1 MDVKIEPSWG
11 SRLNGEFEAPYFQQ
25 LTDFVKQ
32 EYRQG
37 TCYPPGNQIF
47 NAFNLCPFNAV
58 KVVIIGQDPY
68 HEPGQAEGLCFSVAD
83 GVRFPP
89 SLQNIFKEI
98 ERPRAPPALQRQ
110 SASMGGTGRAIAQR
124 HPHRACPSGGIACRT
139 RMGDFHRRRHPRL
152 GRGTRAPGVYALGQL
167 CAKEGGFHQP
177 LAPSRPLLGPPLAP
191 LGLSRFLR
199 QPPFLPR
206 QRFSGA
212 ARGNANCLVNNGERI
227 S

>member
-32 EYRQG
+32 EYRQWA
-37 TCYPPGNQIF
+37 CYPPGNQIF

-98 ERPRAPPALQRQ
+98 ESDL
-110 SASMGGTGRAIAQR
+110 GR
-124 HPHRACPSGGIACRT
+124 
-139 RMGDFHRRRHPRL
+139 RMGDFHRCRHPRL

-167 CAKEGGFHQP
+167 RAKERGIHQP
-177 LAPSRPLLGPPLAP
+177 LAPSRPLLDPPLAP

-212 ARGNANCLVNNGERI
+212 ARGNANCLVNNGEII

>member
-11 SRLNGEFEAPYFQQ
+11 SRLNDEFEAPYFQQ
-25 LTDFVKQ
+25 LADFVKQ

-89 SLQNIFKEI
+89 SLQIFS
-98 ERPRAPPALQRQ
+98 RRLRATSGAPSPPAAVCADGRNKACYCSTPRSPCVPIRRHRMPDTDGRLSPTPPSAPWQRN
-110 SASMGGTGRAIAQR
+110 ASTWCLCSGAATRKRRGHSSTARAI
-124 HPHRACPSGGIACRT
+124 SSS
-139 RMGDFHRRRHPRL
+139 PRPTP
-152 GRGTRAPGVYALGQL
+152 R
-167 CAKEGGFHQP
+167 
-177 LAPSRPLLGPPLAP
+177 PSRPIAVSSATTISPAP
-191 LGLSRFLR
+191 TIF
-199 QPPFLPR
+199 
-206 QRFSGA
+206 
-212 ARGNANCLVNNGERI
+212 
-227 S
+227 

>member
-32 EYRQG
+32 EYRQWA
-37 TCYPPGNQIF
+37 CYPPGNQIF

-98 ERPRAPPALQRQ
+98 E
-110 SASMGGTGRAIAQR
+110 S
-124 HPHRACPSGGIACRT
+124 
-139 RMGDFHRRRHPRL
+139 DL
-152 GRGTRAPGVYALGQL
+152 GRPQPSSGSLRRWARARDASILRRGTDGALG
-167 CAKEGGFHQP
+167 
-177 LAPSRPLLGPPLAP
+177 
-191 LGLSRFLR
+191 
-199 QPPFLPR
+199 
-206 QRFSGA
+206 GA
-212 ARGNANCLVNNGERI
+212 AGAGAEPAPDVHKQRSSAAGA
-227 S
+227 

>member
-25 LTDFVKQ
+25 LADFVKQ
-32 EYRQG
+32 EYRQWA
-37 TCYPPGNQIF
+37 CYPPGNQIF

-98 ERPRAPPALQRQ
+98 D
-110 SASMGGTGRAIAQR
+110 S
-124 HPHRACPSGGIACRT
+124 
-139 RMGDFHRRRHPRL
+139 DL
-152 GRGTRAPGVYALGQL
+152 GRPQPSSGSLRRWAEQGVL
-167 CAKEGGFHQP
+167 
-177 LAPSRPLLGPPLAP
+177 
-191 LGLSRFLR
+191 
-199 QPPFLPR
+199 
-206 QRFSGA
+206 
-212 ARGNANCLVNNGERI
+212 
-227 S
+227 

>member
-25 LTDFVKQ
+25 LADFVKQ

-89 SLQNIFKEI
+89 SLQNVFHYSCNNYRYEKK
-98 ERPRAPPALQRQ
+98 ASQKTAAVLLPPCSIGSFSQISEVLPWL
-110 SASMGGTGRAIAQR
+110 SL
-124 HPHRACPSGGIACRT
+124 PLFFP
-139 RMGDFHRRRHPRL
+139 F
-152 GRGTRAPGVYALGQL
+152 VYST
-167 CAKEGGFHQP
+167 FYFP
-177 LAPSRPLLGPPLAP
+177 LATM
-191 LGLSRFLR
+191 
-199 QPPFLPR
+199 
-206 QRFSGA
+206 
-212 ARGNANCLVNNGERI
+212 
-227 S
+227 

>member
-32 EYRQG
+32 EYRQWA
-37 TCYPPGNQIF
+37 CYPPGNQIF

-98 ERPRAPPALQRQ
+98 ESDLGRPQPPA
-110 SASMGGTGRAIAQR
+110 AVCADGRN
-124 HPHRACPSGGIACRT
+124 RACYCSTPPSPCVPI
-139 RMGDFHRRRHPRL
+139 RRHRMPDTDGRLSPTPPSAL

-167 CAKEGGFHQP
+167 RAKEGGIHQP

-212 ARGNANCLVNNGERI
+212 ARRNANCLVNNGERI